1 MRKELF
7 FMVSCLLV
15 AGCHVAPKNDAV
27 KGLVT
32 DATMNTVSIVTSG
45 NDTLS
50 FSTVNADKSAL
61 NGLLIGDS
69 VEVCFA
75 GAYKLGM
82 EVTKIATV
90 TKAAIDENLRLFR
103 EGIRVEPVDG
113 ETPAMYV
120 LFTPDSLKAEL
131 YTAGK
136 EGKEVLE
143 QRTLPSGEHV
153 WNVEDDDTKNL
164 RYTDGCWT
172 ISQRGK
178 LRFQQSQSDNND
190 SLGTWKEEH
199 YEGVLPAADC
209 PGIRYQVY
217 VRHRGYSGDGHFLLR
232 LTYLN
237 KNFEEIPSG
246 LNYTLKRVN

>member
-7 FMVSCLLV
+7 FMASCLLV
-15 AGCHVAPKNDAV
+15 AGCHVAPENEY
-27 KGLVT
+27 
-32 DATMNTVSIVTSG
+32 S
-45 NDTLS
+45 
-50 FSTVNADKSAL
+50 
-61 NGLLIGDS
+61 
-69 VEVCFA
+69 
-75 GAYKLGM
+75 
-82 EVTKIATV
+82 
-90 TKAAIDENLRLFR
+90 DENLRLFR
-103 EGIRVEPVDG
+103 EGIRVEAVDG
-113 ETPAMYV
+113 EAPAMYV

-143 QRTLPSGEHV
+143 QRTLPTGEHV

-178 LRFQQSQSDNND
+178 LRFQQSPSVNNG
-190 SLGTWKEEH
+190 SLGAWNEVH

-217 VRHRGYSGDGHFLLR
+217 VRHREHSGDGHFLLR
-232 LTYLN
+232 LTYLEAEQGKDMSYTYTGRRYTLRGTAADN
-237 KNFEEIPSG
+237 DATVWRLVVDGDKNHAYNLLYGPDGETLTYLNNNFEEIQSG
-246 LNYTLKRVN
+246 LNYTLRRVD